1 MDSEWQN
8 LKVSIDLEFILSTK
22 GKFASSKLSINRDTW
37 PVYESV
43 VMIDIRKSAF
53 TYNEGINEAWSA
65 NNQGQYREG

>member
-43 VMIDIRKSAF
+43 VMI
-53 TYNEGINEAWSA
+53 
-65 NNQGQYREG
+65 

>member
-22 GKFASSKLSINRDTW
+22 GKFASNKLSINRDTW

-43 VMIDIRKSAF
+43 VMI
-53 TYNEGINEAWSA
+53 
-65 NNQGQYREG
+65 